1 MGKAKSAELLMQL
14 YDLRRE
20 STMREARKWIGT
32 FYPKSV
38 EDVAQTMM
46 DPEVGGFLRMVIS
59 YWDMAAS
66 FVNHGA
72 IDAGMFD
79 DANGEHLF
87 VYCKL
92 RPFIPGLRAMFG
104 MDTWLSNLEKV
115 ITDLPDGAERIARVE
130 GWIRDFGDSA
140 AKEEAD
146 SAGQAA

>member
-1 MGKAKSAELLMQL
+1 MGKAKSAELLIQL

-20 STMREARKWIGT
+20 ATMREARKWIGT
-32 FYPKSV
+32 FNPKSA
-38 EDVAQTMM
+38 EDVAKTMM
-46 DPEVGGFLRMVIS
+46 DPDVGGYFRMVIS

-72 IDAGMFD
+72 IDAKMFD

-92 RPFIPGLRAMFG
+92 RPFLPAMREMFG
-104 MDTWLSNLEKV
+104 MDEWLANLEKV

-130 GWIRDFGDSA
+130 GWIRDFSNSDA
-140 AKEEAD
+140 AEEAD
-146 SAGQAA
+146 SSAQAG